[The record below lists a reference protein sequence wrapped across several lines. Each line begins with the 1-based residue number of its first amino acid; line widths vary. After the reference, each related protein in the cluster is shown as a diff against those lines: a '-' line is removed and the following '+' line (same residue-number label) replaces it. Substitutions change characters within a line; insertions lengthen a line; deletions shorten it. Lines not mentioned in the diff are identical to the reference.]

1 MLSAKLGYSSS
12 HREEADSV
20 QYRCQKQVEE
30 TGRSRV
36 APVPGSV
43 GACNPKKRPR
53 HWLELRRSP
62 VMRWG

>member
-1 MLSAKLGYSSS
+1 MLSAKLGYSSP
-12 HREEADSV
+12 HTEGDSV

-30 TGRSRV
+30 TGWSRV

-43 GACNPKKRPR
+43 GACNPRKRPR